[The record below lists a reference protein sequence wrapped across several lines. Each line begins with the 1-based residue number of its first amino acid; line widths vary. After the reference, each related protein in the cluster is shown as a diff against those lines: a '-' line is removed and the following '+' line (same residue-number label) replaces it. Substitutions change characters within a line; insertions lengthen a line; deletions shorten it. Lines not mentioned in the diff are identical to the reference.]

1 MYKPSAATQQ
11 MLDSLTEKNRKGF
24 AIGGGNFYGTNLG
37 TREGFAG
44 VKQFTTGENKGKY
57 YVRYRDE
64 KFGKR
69 KSGTGFNE
77 GNEIFNAKNEADAF
91 YNQRQSNLGKLK
103 SSGQKTKILNQ
114 TEQINNF
121 VNNFFNNNINKYGV
135 RDYDKFEKDL
145 IKKFKKSKIS
155 SLGEKG
161 RNILR
166 HGLPNIGAKDSNIPF
181 EKYNSGVYFSQG
193 NNPGQAYKNFFKKL
207 FYSGKMETDSILRK
221 RVGEYLNYY
230 NVDKKFYGD
239 GSPIDRGGL
248 KRQYS
253 DTLDNLRDVMFIL
266 GDDKVGTGKFRSNII
281 RNYFPDSMDKYIN
294 KKNRSSVIYDE
305 KLKQIENKLTPE
317 QLKKVLGG
325 ETSIKNFMNKQ
336 SDLLKEIFDV
346 STLDS
351 GLKFNLDH
359 TEGIAEIAK
368 MDNPQDIMRGL
379 KNLVG
384 MTSARNYELGWRGYS
399 TKRKA
404 LLNNINQGI
413 DIDKNLQEL
422 NDLTKSVYP
431 EVKGKDA
438 YKITNNKITPT
449 KNFKFTYEPEKAF
462 RQYFT
467 ELSSTPKSLE
477 VLKSQYEKNPKF
489 KEFIQKD
496 PDLTSAID
504 NTYNKMIEVLK
515 NPKFKNVLQNSG
527 LTLRGLGQMRKGN
540 IPGFLN
546 TMEKLVQKNPDFRA
560 ELGDP
565 YKDIENQFASASMM
579 SDVSPI
585 KRKEKPKEGT
595 TEGGSAAAAGS
606 SVLLGKYAKP
616 FLKGVLK
623 TVGSSPVSVG
633 FAGMTTKEGM
643 DEGKSFSDAVTE
655 PLVGIELLY
664 PELFKKAG
672 LGFNALNKLARVT
685 SPAGIAITGGG
696 VLKNVITDSE
706 PNLLIDRETGEPK
719 TFEREDAS
727 LVMPTILDINERAYR
742 LSKEK
747 GISYEEAFRQLAGG
761 KTFQEGIESLKER
774 YAIGGRVG
782 FADGPEDPKKRKFMK
797 IMGGLASIPLLGRF
811 IDIGTIAQKA
821 APVVAETVKSVPPYF
836 FRLVEK
842 IKFMG
847 DDVTDIAATSDREV
861 VKSYKDFEMRENMS
875 TGEIIIRK
883 RNEGVFYDQDGI
895 ISDEYMTYKPGT
907 ADEGTKMRT
916 VDEYE
921 EFTVRPDNEGKL
933 RDSEDGL
940 DSIDEILKE
949 AGDTDS
955 MTLKN

>member
-11 MLDSLTEKNRKGF
+11 MFDSLTEKNRKGF

-37 TREGFAG
+37 TREGFAR
-44 VKQFTTGENKGKY
+44 VKQFTTGKNKGKY

-64 KFGKR
+64 KFGNNPNKA
-69 KSGTGFNE
+69 GFKE
-77 GNEIFNAKNEADAF
+77 GNEIFNTKNEADTF
-91 YNQRQSNLGKLK
+91 YNQRQSNLGELK
-103 SSGQKTKILNQ
+103 ASGRKTKILNQ
-114 TEQINNF
+114 TEEINNF
-121 VNNFFNNNINKYGV
+121 VNNFFNNNINKYSV

-193 NNPGQAYKNFFKKL
+193 NNPEQAYKNFFKKL
-207 FYSGKMETDSILRK
+207 FYSGKIETDSILRK

-379 KNLVG
+379 NNLVG
-384 MTSARNYELGWRGYS
+384 MTSARNYELGWKGYS

-477 VLKSQYEKNPKF
+477 VLKSQYKKNPGF

-565 YKDIENQFASASMM
+565 YKDIENQFASASLM
-579 SDVSPI
+579 SDVSPV
-585 KRKEKPKEGT
+585 KKET
-595 TEGGSAAAAGS
+595 TEKGLPAETLPGVAAAAYRF
-606 SVLLGKYAKP
+606 GKP
-616 FLKGVLK
+616 LLKGALK
-623 TVGSSPVSVG
+623 TVASAPAGLT
-633 FAGMTTKEGM
+633 FAGLTTKEGM

-655 PLVGIELLY
+655 PFVGIELLY
-664 PELFKKAG
+664 PELFKRAG

-685 SPAGIAITGGG
+685 SPAGLAITGGG
-696 VLKNVITDSE
+696 ILKNVITDSE

-727 LVMPTILDINERAYR
+727 FVMPTMLDMNERAYR

-747 GISYEEAFRQLAGG
+747 GISYEEAFRQLAGD
-761 KTFQEGIESLKER
+761 KTFQEGIESLKEK

-811 IDIGTIAQKA
+811 IDIGTIAQKS
-821 APVVAETVKSVPPYF
+821 APVVAETIKSVPPYF

-875 TGEIIIRK
+875 TGEIMIRK

-907 ADEGTKMRT
+907 ADETTKMRT
-916 VDEYE
+916 EDEYE

-933 RDSEDGL
+933 KDSEDGL